1 MAALLLGENPLVS
14 TSKKSK
20 DLNYMA
26 AEALNLVLWLPHI
39 INNIQT
45 TEQKIQCLIL
55 GKNDMHMH
63 TILLQS

>member
-1 MAALLLGENPLVS
+1 MLWLLYSWGKKPLVS

-26 AEALNLVLWLPHI
+26 AGALYLVSWLPHI

-45 TEQKIQCLIL
+45 TE
-55 GKNDMHMH
+55 
-63 TILLQS
+63 